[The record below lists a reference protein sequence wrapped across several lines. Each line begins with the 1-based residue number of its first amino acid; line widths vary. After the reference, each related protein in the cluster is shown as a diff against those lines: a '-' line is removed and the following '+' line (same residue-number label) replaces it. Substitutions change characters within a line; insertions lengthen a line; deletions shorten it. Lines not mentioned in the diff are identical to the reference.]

1 MAKKLTEQQ
10 QAFLKYLGEEANG
23 KIRPAM
29 DMAGYSKNT
38 SPSEIISALQDEI
51 IQIAKDKLTG
61 GSVKAVEHMLALLDN
76 PNHLNARTTISVAKE
91 ILDRV
96 GIVKQEQITVN
107 NETGGVVILPPKR
120 QSDVND

>member
-1 MAKKLTEQQ
+1 MANNLTEQQ
-10 QAFLKYLGEEANG
+10 KAFLRYLGEEANG
-23 KIRPAM
+23 KVRVAM

-38 SPSEIISALQDEI
+38 STGDVIKALQDEI
-51 IQIAKDKLTG
+51 LQVAKDKLTG